1 MLDER
6 DDGLVWVPYPLHH
19 PVRMGR
25 EGVSKG
31 ECSRNVSCVKSACVR
46 SASVRSACVRMRV
59 RSACVRMRVR
69 SACVRMH
76 VRSESSVRGDC
87 QTENG

>member
-1 MLDER
+1 MLGER

-46 SASVRSACVRMRV
+46 SACVRSAC
-59 RSACVRMRVR
+59 VR

-76 VRSESSVRGDC
+76 V
-87 QTENG
+87 